1 MKIRI
6 GTRGSR
12 LALCQARL
20 VEAAIRRE
28 EKDVETEL
36 VVLQTKGDRILDRP
50 LSEIGDKGLFVSEF
64 ERALTE
70 GRIDLAVH
78 SAKDLPVRLAP
89 GLTIL
94 AALPRG
100 DVRDVLIL
108 PKGGKRPGRGEEF
121 VLGTGSQR
129 RILQAR
135 LAWEGVS
142 CRLIRGNV
150 ETRIRKLEAGEYD
163 GILLAKAGLDRL
175 GIGPE
180 TAPELD
186 FVPLEAERFLPAAC
200 QGIIVAEG
208 REAFSMAAE
217 NGSPAD
223 IAFLAD
229 LCRRITSGE
238 TRLCFETERLV
249 LAGLEADCSQ
259 AAAAWCR
266 IRDGRLILDARY
278 GERTCRFCGEASF
291 GEGERLAAS
300 AARVLRGEMQR

>member
-163 GILLAKAGLDRL
+163 GILLAKAGL
-175 GIGPE
+175 
-180 TAPELD
+180 
-186 FVPLEAERFLPAAC
+186 
-200 QGIIVAEG
+200 
-208 REAFSMAAE
+208 
-217 NGSPAD
+217 
-223 IAFLAD
+223 
-229 LCRRITSGE
+229 
-238 TRLCFETERLV
+238 
-249 LAGLEADCSQ
+249 EADCSQ

>member
-1 MKIRI
+1 MKIRM
-6 GTRGSR
+6 GTSGSS

-135 LAWEGVS
+135 LLWEGVS
-142 CRLIRGNV
+142 CRPIRGNV
-150 ETRIRKLEAGEYD
+150 ETRIRKLKEGEYD

-175 GIGPE
+175 EIGPE
-180 TAPELD
+180 TEPELE
-186 FVPLEAERFLPAAC
+186 FHPLEPERFLPAAC

-208 REAFSMAAE
+208 REARDGTDPLAA
-217 NGSPAD
+217 
-223 IAFLAD
+223 
-229 LCRRITSGE
+229 LCRRITREE
-238 TRLCFETERLV
+238 TAMCFETERRV
-249 LAGLEADCSQ
+249 LEELEADCSQ

-266 IRDGRLILDARY
+266 MDGERLRLDARY
-278 GERTCRFCGEASF
+278 GERVCRLSGAPSRE
-291 GEGERLAAS
+291 EGKRLAIR
-300 AARVLRGEMQR
+300 AARLLRGEMRE